1 MNYLP
6 REGDAVSYIGEGVLF
21 GAHGKLLATAGAHAG
36 HVEWSTGSQ
45 AGQVTLVDTDDLVAS
60 RRSKPVVAA
69 RDELDDSL
77 EVGGLSVTAV
87 RQVQDEEGPVG
98 VLNFMASN
106 GHLSG
111 FAHIGEQALGFVT
124 GLVRQDSGVREVTA
138 QLDDDE
144 AEGLIHLAASVLLRD
159 AFGVVDE

>member
-1 MNYLP
+1 MSHLP
-6 REGDAVSYIGEGVLF
+6 REGQAVSFIGEGAMF
-21 GAHGKLLATAGAHAG
+21 GSQGKLLATAGHHAAHVSWA
-36 HVEWSTGSQ
+36 TGPL
-45 AGQVTLVDTDDLVAS
+45 AGQVSLADTEDLAS
-60 RRSKPVVAA
+60 TRKAASAVIA

-77 EVGGLSVTAV
+77 DVGGMSVTAV
-87 RQVQDEEGPVG
+87 RQVQDEEGAVG
-98 VLNFMASN
+98 VLNFMASS

-111 FAHIGEQALGFVT
+111 FAGIGEQALAFVT

-138 QLDDDE
+138 QLDEDE